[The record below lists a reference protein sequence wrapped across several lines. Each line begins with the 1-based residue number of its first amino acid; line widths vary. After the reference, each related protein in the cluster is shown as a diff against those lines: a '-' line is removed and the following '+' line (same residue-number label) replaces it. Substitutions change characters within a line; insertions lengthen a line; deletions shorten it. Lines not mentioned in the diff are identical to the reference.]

1 MFEISIRTH
10 FSAAHRLPGY
20 AGNCANL
27 HGHNWT
33 VEVFVRG
40 PRLDEAGMLID
51 FREVRRRVADQIR
64 NLDHAEL
71 NTLPEFKDS
80 APTSENIARLLYRT
94 LAADIDN
101 ERHAIHRVTVWE
113 TQDSAA
119 SFIAGDD
126 PRPCR

>member
-1 MFEISIRTH
+1 MFEISIKTH

-33 VEVFVRG
+33 VEVFLRG
-40 PRLDEAGMLID
+40 RQLDEAGMLID
-51 FREVRRRVADQIR
+51 FRELRRRVADQIR
-64 NLDHAEL
+64 DLDHREL
-71 NTLPEFKDS
+71 NTLPQFRNLP
-80 APTSENIARLLYRT
+80 PTSENIARGLCQA

-101 ERHAIHRVTVWE
+101 ERHYVHRITVWE

-126 PRPCR
+126 LRPSR